1 MPVAPSME
9 RSLGYPGYRRY
20 VSFTRNE
27 CEEVYWTDG
36 IDHGCTNVGIWE
48 SFVKHPLIGPH
59 LDGYRLKGRIVEPEE
74 LTVFE
79 SAAEALK
86 VELEELGDA
95 ILLDRKERVAYV
107 GFFARVFLNLVILT
121 AHEWSLNEWRR
132 PDDEEGE
139 QDTDESPQTVDQSL
153 QSQLLEWLDASIAK
167 AS

>member
-1 MPVAPSME
+1 ME

-27 CEEVYWTDG
+27 SEAVYWTDG
-36 IDHGCTNVGIWE
+36 IDHGCTHVDIWE
-48 SFVKHPLIGPH
+48 SFIKHPLIGPH
-59 LDGYRLKGRIVEPEE
+59 LDGYHLKGRIVEPEE

-79 SAAEALK
+79 SAAEALR

-107 GFFARVFLNLVILT
+107 GFFARASLNLVILT
-121 AHEWSLNEWRR
+121 AHEWPLDERGQ
-132 PDDEEGE
+132 PDEKDGE
-139 QDTDESPQTVDQSL
+139 QDSEESPRSVDQST
-153 QSQLLEWLDASIAK
+153 QRQLLEWLDANIAK